1 MRLPSGSGRGLSAV
15 TAVVLAAALSGC
27 GGDDSP
33 DAAPATSASVSAAAT
48 GGNPDARVQ
57 LAGLAALAMD
67 RHYAALYSFTGGDG
81 VARNVVATVANDGS
95 WRVDIA
101 NGALGGSADVSI
113 VRNPNGV
120 YQCTL
125 SMSGAPVTP
134 GCVHVSAKGEKVP
147 ARFDPKVQRL
157 FRQWLPVF
165 TDRDAALSVS
175 AVQPLAGAE
184 GACYSVDSIT
194 ASLDAPVD
202 VGVYCYAPDGL
213 LTAARVGF
221 GVLKLVRQVAA
232 PAAVQFPGPEVA
244 GQAMGMNRPEQGTT
258 TTDQGGSPSPTPS

>member
-1 MRLPSGSGRGLSAV
+1 MRLPSGSGRGLSAL
-15 TAVVLAAALSGC
+15 TAVVLALGLSGC
-27 GGDDSP
+27 GGDDAP
-33 DAAPATSASVSAAAT
+33 DAAPATSASASAPT
-48 GGNPDARVQ
+48 GSPDARVQ
-57 LAGLAALAMD
+57 LAGLAALALD

-81 VARNVVATVANDGS
+81 VPRNVVATVANDGT

-101 NGALGGSADVSI
+101 SGALGGTADVSI

-125 SMSGAPVTP
+125 SMTAIPVTP
-134 GCVHVSAKGEKVP
+134 GCVHVAAKGDKVP
-147 ARFDPKVQRL
+147 SRFDPRVQRL

-165 TDRDAALSVS
+165 TDRDSALAVS
-175 AVQPLAGAE
+175 AVQPLAGAQ

-232 PAAVQFPGPEVA
+232 PATVQFPGPEV
-244 GQAMGMNRPEQGTT
+244 GGSAMGMGGPESS
-258 TTDQGGSPSPTPS
+258 TDPALAPSAAAG

>member
-1 MRLPSGSGRGLSAV
+1 MRLPSGSGRGLSALTV
-15 TAVVLAAALSGC
+15 AVLALGLAGC
-27 GGDDSP
+27 GGDDPP
-33 DAAPATSASVSAAAT
+33 DAAPASSAPASATAT
-48 GGNPDARVQ
+48 AGGPDFRVQ

-113 VRNPNGV
+113 VHNPNGV
-120 YQCTL
+120 YQCTI
-125 SMSGAPVTP
+125 SMTGAPITP
-134 GCVHVSAKGEKVP
+134 GCVHVASKGEKVP
-147 ARFDPKVQRL
+147 SRYDPKVQRL

-165 TDRDAALSVS
+165 TDRDAALAVS
-175 AVQPLAGAE
+175 AVQPLAGAQ
-184 GACYSVDSIT
+184 GGTCYSVDSIT
-194 ASLDAPVD
+194 AGLDAPVD

-232 PAAVQFPGPEVA
+232 PAAVQFPGPEV
-244 GQAMGMNRPEQGTT
+244 GGEAMGMS
-258 TTDQGGSPSPTPS
+258 DQPGTPSEQDTAPSAAAG